1 VTIQLS
7 QPDFRRLTS
16 IIQKLP
22 DFANVRDRIRL
33 VAGALEG
40 VPQVDVILGRLDL
53 DGTPMGIS
61 VVEFDED

>member
-1 VTIQLS
+1 MTIQLS

-33 VAGALEG
+33 VACNIFHHTSSHIDSTYRATTN
-40 VPQVDVILGRLDL
+40 IDL
-53 DGTPMGIS
+53 ICIA
-61 VVEFDED
+61 

>member
-1 VTIQLS
+1 MTIQLS

-33 VAGALEG
+33 VAGANF
-40 VPQVDVILGRLDL
+40 
-53 DGTPMGIS
+53 IS
-61 VVEFDED
+61 RHSYRYL